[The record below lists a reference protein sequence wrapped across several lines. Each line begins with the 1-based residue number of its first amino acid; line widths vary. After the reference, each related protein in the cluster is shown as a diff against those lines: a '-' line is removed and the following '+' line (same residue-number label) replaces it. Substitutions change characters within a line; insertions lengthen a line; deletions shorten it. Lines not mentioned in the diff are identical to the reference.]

1 MAITKTPMTETISSE
16 NYCEL
21 KEKHNNSLDSKEETL
36 QHVNI
41 HTCRLRAKTDTP
53 VEVRQSC
60 FCPWRQMASSVCTT
74 MDHAVTV
81 TDSEQFLC
89 NHYWEYNRCQKKW
102 FLLQLK
108 IDLECWASFMTQK
121 SLKTWMRMCHFERVI
136 SKMFFFVTGEIG
148 LASFHP
154 QKGCFLS
161 GSCTAR
167 AVEEGTT
174 VMWLLTT
181 ALSVKINKMSLYLQ
195 QPITACQI
203 FNQPISTQYR
213 ICDLSWCHTSPEQT
227 DKSTCPD
234 DFGSCCCLYTE
245 ILFIYLTV
253 D

>member
-1 MAITKTPMTETISSE
+1 MVPSSTENWFGVLSE
-16 NYCEL
+16 F
-21 KEKHNNSLDSKEETL
+21 HD
-36 QHVNI
+36 
-41 HTCRLRAKTDTP
+41 P
-53 VEVRQSC
+53 EV
-60 FCPWRQMASSVCTT
+60 
-74 MDHAVTV
+74 
-81 TDSEQFLC
+81 
-89 NHYWEYNRCQKKW
+89 
-102 FLLQLK
+102 
-108 IDLECWASFMTQK
+108 LENLNENVSFWA
-121 SLKTWMRMCHFERVI
+121 CHFKNV
-136 SKMFFFVTGEIG
+136 FFVTGEIG